1 MGLFNFKKKNN
12 EEQQE
17 RPARDPNTVMM
28 FRLLA
33 IGYVLYLAWQ
43 SVKTYREGGE
53 GVPELWIVVLSVALL
68 VGGAAFLGWLTYKE
82 YKRNQAK
89 RGDSR
94 YEEEE
99 DDRYEDEDDRYED
112 EDDTYEDVT
121 DEETE
126 ESEEAEAN
134 DEE

>member
-94 YEEEE
+94 YEDEEDLAE
-99 DDRYEDEDDRYED
+99 ARDDRYEDEDDIYED
-112 EDDTYEDVT
+112 EFDD
-121 DEETE
+121 
-126 ESEEAEAN
+126 EAEAEDQA
-134 DEE
+134 DEEE

>member
-1 MGLFNFKKKNN
+1 MGLFNFKKKNH

-33 IGYVLYLAWQ
+33 VGYVLYLAWQ

-94 YEEEE
+94 YEDEEDLAE
-99 DDRYEDEDDRYED
+99 AQDDRYEDEDEDDIYED
-112 EDDTYEDVT
+112 EFDD
-121 DEETE
+121 
-126 ESEEAEAN
+126 EAEAEDQA
-134 DEE
+134 DEEE

>member
-68 VGGAAFLGWLTYKE
+68 VGGAAFLGFITFKE

-94 YEEEE
+94 YEDEEDLAE
-99 DDRYEDEDDRYED
+99 AQDDRYEDEDDIYED
-112 EDDTYEDVT
+112 EFDD
-121 DEETE
+121 
-126 ESEEAEAN
+126 EAEAEDQA
-134 DEE
+134 DEEE